1 VTTIRTDTRR
11 TRPSWPF
18 RGPDRDLVAVA
29 VVAGGV
35 VAVMV
40 LSTVFLPARA
50 STPDLLAGRPW
61 WEGWV
66 YWDAGWY
73 RHIALF
79 GYSYTPGTQGPVA
92 FFPFYPLLMRVG
104 RWLVGSDIGPGVV
117 VTIAS
122 GVGAAVLMARWLRDW
137 LAPDAA
143 WTALLLFLLYPFS
156 MYLFGPVYA
165 DATFLLAALGS
176 FTALERG
183 YPWLAGLIGA
193 VASATRPTGALV
205 VVGLVV
211 RTLERRGVIA
221 RSPSMLVGPPV
232 RPADPTEDPAPDG
245 RTGWRSRRGRLRP
258 ADPTEDPAPDGRT
271 GWRSRRGRQRPA
283 DCGVLLAPLGVVAY
297 ACYLWR
303 RFGDPLAFLT
313 IQKAWGQTPGPST
326 WFKVEFFREMARFAS
341 PDAAL
346 VLVVHAL
353 VTVVALALLPR
364 VVRRFGWGYGT
375 YTILVVLLPALS
387 TKSFT
392 GMGRYLLAAFPCFAV
407 AGELLA
413 DTGRLRTWTLAAS
426 AVALVGT
433 ASFFARGY
441 YVS

>member
-1 VTTIRTDTRR
+1 MKGDRRSPAEGPATGDDSGGPGGRIRDRF
-11 TRPSWPF
+11 PS
-18 RGPDRDLVAVA
+18 GDLAAVA
-29 VVAGGV
+29 VVALGV

-79 GYSYTPGTQGPVA
+79 GYNYTPGRQGPVA
-92 FFPFYPLLMRVG
+92 FFPLYPLLMRAG
-104 RWLVGSDIGPGVV
+104 RALVGSDIGPGVV

-137 LAPDAA
+137 LSPDAA
-143 WTALLLFLLYPFS
+143 RTALLLFLLYPFS

-165 DATFLLAALGS
+165 DATFLLAVLGS

-183 YPWLAGLIGA
+183 HPWLAGLMGA

-211 RTLERRGVIA
+211 RTLERRGVIGRPA
-221 RSPSMLVGPPV
+221 SALVGPSVPPTDAPV
-232 RPADPTEDPAPDG
+232 DPSVDDDSPDG
-245 RTGWRSRRGRLRP
+245 PVGWRGRLGRLQA
-258 ADPTEDPAPDGRT
+258 ADA
-271 GWRSRRGRQRPA
+271 
-283 DCGVLLAPLGVVAY
+283 GVLLAPLGVVAY
-297 ACYLWR
+297 AGYLWQ
-303 RFGDPLAFLT
+303 RFGDPLAFLS

-326 WFKVEFFREMARFAS
+326 WFKVEFFREMARFTS

-353 VTVVALALLPR
+353 VTVVAVALLPR

-413 DTGRLRTWTLAAS
+413 GTGRLRTWALAAS
-426 AVALVGT
+426 AIALVGT